1 MAKKMKKTMAM
12 LLVLCMMAS
21 MMSVSAFAADG
32 TVVENT
38 TTTEFGVPT
47 DVTTTTTTATDEN
60 GKVTVT
66 VTVEKTADDV
76 DANGVEIKAEE
87 TRVET
92 TVTDKDGNVIA
103 NDWRVDGSETKEWT
117 EEDNGDEVG
126 QPEVEV
132 VLKPGETTTGSATT
146 TETVTNADGSVTTT
160 TTTERVVEATATENE
175 AKVEVAG
182 TSEMK
187 PIIPDRTIMDDGDLK
202 DEQLLKEYT
211 YSGGFEDNAPV
222 AAPEGYDYRFTGFG
236 QMSMYGNAIIT
247 GNGTEGRT
255 GALQFIVEYDPF
267 FDPSGS
273 DNKVVAD
280 DEKFVGYCADID
292 TSGIDNFWYRI
303 DSLEDAGY
311 YDEEAAKYIRAIAL
325 NGYWGTADKDEN
337 GDLQV
342 GSLAKLKA
350 DMIAAVQAGTLTG
363 ITEEEISSI
372 TQGQAVNA
380 TQSAIWMYANES
392 TNGSHVDPDRMITK
406 GYAANKSE
414 RVDPSAQDIANAK
427 AIFNYLMALAPME
440 KSDNMEIIDQDAFI
454 KDDSM
459 SLTIGDKLSGNEAN
473 ADENKD
479 NDVYEAS
486 LNFALVVTPT
496 NGDDLV
502 VQIITGFDADGNAII
517 AAQGRIAGGNAE
529 EDAANGFHEVV
540 YDEATGT
547 YTLKNLALAENSDF
561 DFDLKLVGTQYLE
574 HGVYIFTSE
583 NRNGTTSQ
591 TFVSVLEGEKE
602 VNVSKGYTIRFNV
615 DEDNQVVAQRV
626 WHDEA
631 DPEVAPNHG
640 VFALAVHRPLENIP
654 EEEVPL
660 ADAPQ
665 TGDEAIIFAALTLLA
680 GMSLMAMHVSEQKR
694 KEEV

>member
-117 EEDNGDEVG
+117 EKDNGDEAG

-175 AKVEVAG
+175 AKVDVAG

-236 QMSMYGNAIIT
+236 QMSMYGNAII
-247 GNGTEGRT
+247 
-255 GALQFIVEYDPF
+255 
-267 FDPSGS
+267 S
-273 DNKVVAD
+273 
-280 DEKFVGYCADID
+280 
-292 TSGIDNFWYRI
+292 
-303 DSLEDAGY
+303 
-311 YDEEAAKYIRAIAL
+311 
-325 NGYWGTADKDEN
+325 
-337 GDLQV
+337 
-342 GSLAKLKA
+342 
-350 DMIAAVQAGTLTG
+350 
-363 ITEEEISSI
+363 
-372 TQGQAVNA
+372 
-380 TQSAIWMYANES
+380 
-392 TNGSHVDPDRMITK
+392 
-406 GYAANKSE
+406 
-414 RVDPSAQDIANAK
+414 RV
-427 AIFNYLMALAPME
+427 
-440 KSDNMEIIDQDAFI
+440 
-454 KDDSM
+454 
-459 SLTIGDKLSGNEAN
+459 
-473 ADENKD
+473 
-479 NDVYEAS
+479 
-486 LNFALVVTPT
+486 
-496 NGDDLV
+496 
-502 VQIITGFDADGNAII
+502 
-517 AAQGRIAGGNAE
+517 R
-529 EDAANGFHEVV
+529 
-540 YDEATGT
+540 
-547 YTLKNLALAENSDF
+547 
-561 DFDLKLVGTQYLE
+561 
-574 HGVYIFTSE
+574 
-583 NRNGTTSQ
+583 
-591 TFVSVLEGEKE
+591 
-602 VNVSKGYTIRFNV
+602 
-615 DEDNQVVAQRV
+615 
-626 WHDEA
+626 
-631 DPEVAPNHG
+631 
-640 VFALAVHRPLENIP
+640 
-654 EEEVPL
+654 
-660 ADAPQ
+660 
-665 TGDEAIIFAALTLLA
+665 
-680 GMSLMAMHVSEQKR
+680 
-694 KEEV
+694 